1 MNFDNFTIKAQEA
14 VQQAVNRAQSGGQ
27 QAVTAVHLLAGILQV
42 GENVTQFLFGKM
54 GVNSNA
60 LQQVVDRELQSQP
73 RVSGGEPY
81 LDRDANEALTKAT
94 DIAKKEGDQFVG
106 LEPLLLASLKP
117 KVWPARCYTMQ
128 ASQRMA

>member
-60 LQQVVDRELQSQP
+60 LQQVVDRELQSQ
-73 RVSGGEPY
+73 RE
-81 LDRDANEALTKAT
+81 
-94 DIAKKEGDQFVG
+94 
-106 LEPLLLASLKP
+106 
-117 KVWPARCYTMQ
+117 
-128 ASQRMA
+128 QR